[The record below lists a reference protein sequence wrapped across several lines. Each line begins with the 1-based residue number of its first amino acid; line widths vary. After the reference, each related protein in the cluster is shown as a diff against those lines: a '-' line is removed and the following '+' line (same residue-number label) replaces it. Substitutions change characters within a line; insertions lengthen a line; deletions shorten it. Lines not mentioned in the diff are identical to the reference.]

1 MEEKGYNTFDCPQLE
16 VNIINKQ
23 KFMTELAKLLAFMY
37 EEDRQTA
44 LAMYERMF
52 NDAAD
57 ESALLQLLG
66 SPTRQAVV
74 IARVYNTKER
84 KLQVES
90 QSRRDDEES
99 EDTPRFVLAIDSIY
113 QKIQVK
119 EPEERQVADGQFSL
133 FGEDQFPIK
142 PEEYRPFP
150 GKAAAEP
157 AEEAEV
163 LTPPSEPEEELAEP
177 KDEVD
182 DFIQSMTILNSELP
196 DPEER
201 RSEPETG
208 ESEAP
213 AGEPERLAAEP
224 VKETE
229 AETEADPF
237 ILGEPKA
244 QPATV
249 RKARPLALILF
260 VILAVPVT
268 IVGLVLLLIPTLASL
283 GLAAGAISAGALAL
297 VGAFSGLPVFADILS
312 VLGAALVILALGLL
326 FLWLFIWF
334 IGGAM
339 AGLVRGIVNLG
350 GQWCYKEVS
359 A

>member
-1 MEEKGYNTFDCPQLE
+1 MKEKGYNTFDCPQLE

-23 KFMTELAKLLAFMY
+23 KFMTELAKLLAFMN

-90 QSRRDDEES
+90 PSRRDDEES

-201 RSEPETG
+201 RSEPETA

-213 AGEPERLAAEP
+213 AGEPEPLQTEPAEEP
-224 VKETE
+224 E
-229 AETEADPF
+229 AEAEPF

-268 IVGLVLLLIPTLASL
+268 VAGLVLLLIPTALSL
-283 GLAAGAISAGALAL
+283 GLAAGTISAGALAL
-297 VGAFSGLPVFADILS
+297 VGAFSGLPVFADILI

-339 AGLVRGIVNLG
+339 VGLVRGIVNLG
-350 GQWCYKEVS
+350 SQWCYKEVS

>member
-1 MEEKGYNTFDCPQLE
+1 M
-16 VNIINKQ
+16 
-23 KFMTELAKLLAFMY
+23 
-37 EEDRQTA
+37 
-44 LAMYERMF
+44 
-52 NDAAD
+52 
-57 ESALLQLLG
+57 
-66 SPTRQAVV
+66 
-74 IARVYNTKER
+74 
-84 KLQVES
+84 
-90 QSRRDDEES
+90 
-99 EDTPRFVLAIDSIY
+99 
-113 QKIQVK
+113 
-119 EPEERQVADGQFSL
+119 
-133 FGEDQFPIK
+133 
-142 PEEYRPFP
+142 
-150 GKAAAEP
+150 
-157 AEEAEV
+157 
-163 LTPPSEPEEELAEP
+163 
-177 KDEVD
+177 D

-297 VGAFSGLPVFADILS
+297 VGAFSGLPVFADILI

>member
-1 MEEKGYNTFDCPQLE
+1 M
-16 VNIINKQ
+16 NIINKQ

-90 QSRRDDEES
+90 QSRREDDEAEAA
-99 EDTPRFVLAIDSIY
+99 PRFVLAIDEIY

-133 FGEDQFPIK
+133 FQEDQFPIK
-142 PEEYRPFP
+142 AEEYQPFP
-150 GKAAAEP
+150 GKAEAAPIREQAPEAPLAAAE
-157 AEEAEV
+157 AQ
-163 LTPPSEPEEELAEP
+163 SEQPEQPETTEQPVDA
-177 KDEVD
+177 VD
-182 DFIQSMTILNSELP
+182 DFIQTMTIANNELP

-260 VILAVPVT
+260 VILASNT
-268 IVGLVLLLIPTLASL
+268 
-283 GLAAGAISAGALAL
+283 
-297 VGAFSGLPVFADILS
+297 
-312 VLGAALVILALGLL
+312 
-326 FLWLFIWF
+326 
-334 IGGAM
+334 
-339 AGLVRGIVNLG
+339 
-350 GQWCYKEVS
+350 
-359 A
+359 